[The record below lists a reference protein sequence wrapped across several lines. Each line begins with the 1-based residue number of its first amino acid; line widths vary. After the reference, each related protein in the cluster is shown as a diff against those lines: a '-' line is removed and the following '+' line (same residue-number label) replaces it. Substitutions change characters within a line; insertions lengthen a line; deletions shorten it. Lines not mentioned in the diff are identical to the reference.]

1 MENEDALL
9 VNRIG
14 KIKKKVKEKK
24 YVCKK
29 KKKNVKNC
37 MLCPHLIVRFSD
49 GLKIATSNASK
60 FTSIAQ
66 FRKESFFLVDARKVN
81 VELLVAFEAHGLVA
95 HTAAHYREAN
105 DGDKRSGV
113 HAQRA
118 RGAKQKNTSGRKSMV
133 STDKTAFSMRKNTS
147 PLFLSY

>member
-1 MENEDALL
+1 VENEDALL

-14 KIKKKVKEKK
+14 KIKEKRSKKKSAFA
-24 YVCKK
+24 

-60 FTSIAQ
+60 FTSIAL
-66 FRKESFFLVDARKVN
+66 FRKESVFFLVDARKVD

-95 HTAAHYREAN
+95 HTAAHDREAN
-105 DGDKRSGV
+105 DGGKRSGV

-118 RGAKQKNTSGRKSMV
+118 RGREIKE
-133 STDKTAFSMRKNTS
+133 
-147 PLFLSY
+147 